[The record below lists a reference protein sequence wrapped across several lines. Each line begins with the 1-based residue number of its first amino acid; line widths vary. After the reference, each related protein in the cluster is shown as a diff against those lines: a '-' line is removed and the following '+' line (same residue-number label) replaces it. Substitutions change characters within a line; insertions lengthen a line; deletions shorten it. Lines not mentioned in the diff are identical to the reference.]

1 MGRLWEIGC
10 FAGWFEVDLHAGVEK
25 GMVGGITGG
34 GALIDRKC
42 GGVNVELVGLSVVLF
57 DEVGDVFHPLD
68 DVEMF

>member
-25 GMVGGITGG
+25 GMVCGITVD

-42 GGVNVELVGLSVVLF
+42 GGVDVELVGLSVMV
-57 DEVGDVFHPLD
+57 VR
-68 DVEMF
+68 